1 MNNDRHQPLRKDVR
15 LLGQLLGEVLGT
27 RSGQSAYERIESL
40 RQTAQMVVAGDESA
54 SRELAHFLSTADTQ
68 ELHEVGR
75 AFSHFLNLANIAEQY
90 HGIRLAREDYPG
102 GQLAPATEAFKTVLT
117 SLQAAGLG
125 VEKIRSA
132 IAELAVELVLT
143 AHPTEVTRRTL
154 IQKHDEIAE
163 SLSRLETSRL
173 SGLVDDA
180 EITSLARL
188 VLAAWETDE
197 IRSQRPTPVDEAKW
211 GFATL
216 ETSLWY
222 AVPDCLR
229 ALDEAMQAVL
239 GERLALNAA
248 PLRLGSWMGGDRDGN
263 PFVTHEV
270 TREVLLLA
278 RWMALDLYLRDVDV
292 LRSELSVSRC
302 GQAVRE
308 RVGLDSREP
317 YRDWLKQIRDRLQHS
332 QQAVNDE
339 IAGRVQGQHDGY
351 QHTADL
357 LADFTLCYDDLVSIG
372 LDSLADGRLVDVIR
386 RVHCFGLPLLRL
398 DIRQESTR
406 HAEAMAAITQY
417 LGLGDYLSWSESQR
431 QQFLLTELVNP
442 RPLLPEHIWQ
452 LSEPSVFEPEVMEVL
467 ATFRMLADQPSEALG
482 AYVISMAH
490 EASDVLLV
498 KLFMHKAEMSSPM
511 RVVPL
516 FETFDDLANAPDCL
530 RGLLSLP
537 IYRDLIQGHQEVMI
551 GYSDSTKDAGFL
563 AAAWAQ
569 YQAQEGLAAVAAEH
583 DVRLVL
589 FHGRGGTVSRGGAPT
604 RQALRS
610 QPPGTVNGALRV
622 TEQGEMIRMKF
633 GLPSVAISNLAQY
646 LVATLEATL
655 LPPPVADPAWRD
667 MMSTL
672 SDTSRQV
679 FRQQIRQDDA
689 FIDYLR
695 TVTPELEL
703 QLLPLG
709 SRPARRVVG
718 GGVETLRAIPWV
730 FAWTQIRLML
740 PAWLGVYEALLAAEQ
755 KYGQA
760 ALQGMAKNWPF
771 FSGLLDM
778 LEMVMAKSDFA
789 IAEQYESRL
798 TDRADLQTLG
808 TKLRNI
814 ATQLAL
820 LLPNY
825 IDAEPWSDRN
835 AILAQSIRLRRP
847 YLLPLHLLQAELMQ
861 RRRQWLATDSG
872 HGQSPHDHALMVTMT
887 GISAGLRNTG

>member
-1 MNNDRHQPLRKDVR
+1 MSDKHQPLRKDVR
-15 LLGQLLGEVLGT
+15 LLGELLGQVLSA
-27 RSGQSAYERIESL
+27 RSGQSAFERIESL
-40 RQTAQMVVAGDESA
+40 RQTAQQVVAGDAAAAKS
-54 SRELAHFLSTADTQ
+54 LAGVLSSADTQ

-90 HGIRLAREDYPG
+90 HGIRLARESYPG
-102 GQLAPATEAFKTVLT
+102 DLLAPATEAFKQVLT
-117 SLQAAGLG
+117 TLQRAGLTH
-125 VEKIRSA
+125 A
-132 IAELAVELVLT
+132 TIASTVADLAVELVLT

-163 SLSRLETSRL
+163 SLSRLDTSRL
-173 SGLVDDA
+173 SGLANSA
-180 EITSLARL
+180 EEMALARL

-197 IRSQRPTPVDEAKW
+197 IRAQRPTPVDEAKW

-216 ETSLWY
+216 ETSLWF

-229 ALDEAMQAVL
+229 ALDAAMQAVL
-239 GERLALNAA
+239 GERLALNVA

-263 PFVTHEV
+263 PFVTHKV
-270 TREVLLLA
+270 TQEVLLLA
-278 RWMALDLYLRDVDV
+278 RWMALDLYLRDVDA

-302 GQAVRE
+302 GPAIRE
-308 RVGLDSREP
+308 RVGNDSREP

-339 IAGRVQGQHDGY
+339 IAGRTANDQQGYGSTQE
-351 QHTADL
+351 L
-357 LADFTLCYDDLVSIG
+357 LSDFVLCYDDLVEMG
-372 LDSLADGRLVDVIR
+372 LSRLAEGRLVDIIR
-386 RVHCFGLPLLRL
+386 RLHCFGLPLLRL

-406 HAEAMAAITQY
+406 HAEAISAITQY
-417 LGLGDYLSWSESQR
+417 LGLGDYMAWDEAAR
-431 QQFLLTELVNP
+431 QQFLLSELANP
-442 RPLLPEHIWQ
+442 RPLLPSHIWQ
-452 LSEPSVFEPEVMEVL
+452 NSQPPLFNSEVMEVL
-467 ATFRMLADQPSEALG
+467 ATFKMLAEQPSEALG

-490 EASDVLLV
+490 QASDVLLV
-498 KLFMHKAEMSSPM
+498 KLFMHKAEMSCPM

-530 RGLLSLP
+530 RALLSLP
-537 IYRDLIQGHQEVMI
+537 IYCKLINGQQEVMI
-551 GYSDSTKDAGFL
+551 GYSDSTKDAGLL

-569 YQAQEGLAAVAAEH
+569 YQAQEGLASVAAEH
-583 DVRLVL
+583 NVRLVL

-633 GLPSVAISNLAQY
+633 GLPAVAISNLAQY

-655 LPPPVADPAWRD
+655 LPPPIAEPGWRD
-667 MMSTL
+667 MMSLL
-672 SDTSRQV
+672 SDESKRV
-679 FRQQIRQDDA
+679 FRQQIRQDQV

-695 TVTPELEL
+695 TVTPEQEL

-709 SRPARRVVG
+709 SRPARRTVG

-740 PAWLGVYEALLAAEQ
+740 PAWLGVYEAMRAAED
-755 KYGQA
+755 KYGA
-760 ALQGMAKNWPF
+760 DTLQHMAKNWPF
-771 FSGLLDM
+771 FSGLMDM

-789 IAEQYESRL
+789 IAEQYETQL
-798 TDRADLQTLG
+798 TDRDDLRALG
-808 TKLRNI
+808 SKLR
-814 ATQLAL
+814 TTVQQLAQL
-820 LLPNY
+820 LTNY
-825 IDAEPWSDRN
+825 TDAEPWPERN
-835 AILAQSIRLRRP
+835 AILAQSIRLRRA

-861 RRRQWLATDSG
+861 RRRQWLTANPD
-872 HGQSPHDHALMVTMT
+872 HERSPHDHALMVTMT

>member
-1 MNNDRHQPLRKDVR
+1 MSLDHQPLRKDVR
-15 LLGQLLGEVLGT
+15 LLGELLGEVLSA
-27 RSGQSAYERIESL
+27 RSGQSAFERIESL
-40 RQTAQMVVAGDESA
+40 RQTAQLVVAGDVTA
-54 SRELAHFLSTADTQ
+54 AQALAEFFSNADTQ

-90 HGIRLAREDYPG
+90 HGIRLARESFPG
-102 GQLAPATEAFKTVLT
+102 DLLAPATESFKQVLT
-117 SLQAAGLG
+117 TLKGAGL
-125 VEKIRSA
+125 SDDQ
-132 IAELAVELVLT
+132 IAATVSDLAVDLVLT

-163 SLSRLETSRL
+163 SLSRLDTSRL
-173 SGLVDDA
+173 SGLANSA
-180 EITSLARL
+180 EEMSLARL

-197 IRSQRPTPVDEAKW
+197 IRAQRPSPVDEAKW

-216 ETSLWY
+216 ETSLWF

-229 ALDEAMQAVL
+229 ALDHAMQAVL
-239 GERLALNAA
+239 DKRLPLNVA

-263 PFVTHEV
+263 PFVTHVV
-270 TREVLLLA
+270 TQEVLLLA
-278 RWMALDLYLRDVDV
+278 RWMALDLYLRDVDA

-302 GQAVRE
+302 GQAIRE
-308 RVGLDSREP
+308 RVGEDSREP
-317 YRDWLKQIRDRLQHS
+317 YRDWLKHIRDRLQHA
-332 QQAVNDE
+332 QQRVNDE
-339 IAGRVQGQHDGY
+339 IAGRVSADQQGYVSTDE
-351 QHTADL
+351 L
-357 LADFTLCYDDLVSIG
+357 LSDFILCYDDLVDVG
-372 LDSLADGRLVDVIR
+372 LSRLAEGRLVDIIR
-386 RVHCFGLPLLRL
+386 RLHCFGLPLLRL

-406 HAEAMAAITQY
+406 HAETMAAITQY
-417 LGLGDYLSWSESQR
+417 LGLGDYMAWDEQQR
-431 QQFLLTELVNP
+431 QQFLLTELANP
-442 RPLLPEHIWQ
+442 RPLLPSHIWQ
-452 LSEPSVFEPEVMEVL
+452 HTQSPLFNAEVMEVL
-467 ATFRMLADQPSEALG
+467 ATFKMLAEQPSEALG

-490 EASDVLLV
+490 QASDVLLV
-498 KLFMHKAEMSSPM
+498 KLFMHKAEMPNPM

-516 FETFDDLANAPDCL
+516 FETFDDLANAPECL
-530 RGLLSLP
+530 QALLSLP
-537 IYRDLIQGHQEVMI
+537 IYRELINGHQEVMI
-551 GYSDSTKDAGFL
+551 GYSDSTKDAGLL

-569 YQAQEGLAAVAAEH
+569 YQAQEGLANVAAEH

-633 GLPSVAISNLAQY
+633 GMPAVAIGNLAQY
-646 LVATLEATL
+646 LIATLEATL
-655 LPPPVADPAWRD
+655 LPPPIAEPAWRD
-667 MMSTL
+667 MMSLL
-672 SDTSRQV
+672 SDVSKQV
-679 FRQQIRQDDA
+679 FRQQIRQDQV

-695 TVTPELEL
+695 TVTPEQEL

-740 PAWLGVYEALLAAEQ
+740 PAWLGVFEAMREAET
-755 KYGQA
+755 KYGSKT
-760 ALQGMAKNWPF
+760 LQHMAKSWPF
-771 FSGLLDM
+771 FSGLMDM

-789 IAEQYESRL
+789 IAEQYETQL
-798 TDRADLQTLG
+798 TKREDLRALG
-808 TKLRNI
+808 SKLR
-814 ATQLAL
+814 ATVKQLAE

-825 IDAEPWSDRN
+825 TDAEPWSERN

-847 YLLPLHLLQAELMQ
+847 YLLPLHLLQAELML
-861 RRRQWLATDSG
+861 RRREWLAAHPDDLR
-872 HGQSPHDHALMVTMT
+872 SPHDHALMVTMT